1 MSSARIKK
9 LEMIT
14 FDLLKEI
21 GEDPDREGLIRTPQ
35 RVAKSWEFLSRGYE
49 MKLEDIVNDAVFEE
63 ESRGMIVVRD
73 IDFFSLCEH
82 HMLPFFGVAH
92 VGYIPNGRVLGLSK
106 IPRIVEMFSRRL
118 QIQERMTRQIAEALR
133 ETIHPIGV
141 GVVIEGQHM
150 CMQMRGVEKK
160 NSYTTT
166 STVLGEFHD
175 DPETRAEFL
184 TMISKKTFG

>member
-14 FDLLKEI
+14 LDLLREI
-21 GEDPDREGLIRTPQ
+21 GENPDREGLVRTPQ

-49 MKLEDIVNDAVFEE
+49 MKLENIVNDAVFNE
-63 ESRGMIVVRD
+63 ESKGMIVVRD

-92 VGYIPNGRVLGLSK
+92 VGYIPNGKVLGLSK

-118 QIQERMTRQIAEALR
+118 QIQERMTRQIAEALW
-133 ETIHPIGV
+133 ETVHPIGV

>member
-1 MSSARIKK
+1 
-9 LEMIT
+9 MIT
-14 FDLLKEI
+14 LDLLKEI
-21 GEDPDREGLIRTPQ
+21 GEDPDRDGLIRTPQ

-49 MKLEDIVNDAVFEE
+49 MKLDDIINDAVFEE

-92 VGYIPNGRVLGLSK
+92 VGYIPNGKVLGLSK

-118 QIQERMTRQIAEALR
+118 QIQERMTRQIAEALW
-133 ETIHPIGV
+133 ETVHPIGV

-175 DPETRAEFL
+175 DPETRSEFL

>member
-1 MSSARIKK
+1 MSNPRIKK
-9 LEMIT
+9 LETIT
-14 FDLLKEI
+14 LDLLKEI
-21 GEDPDREGLIRTPQ
+21 GEDPQRDGLIKTPY
-35 RVAKSWEFLSRGYE
+35 RVAKSWEFLSKGYE
-49 MKLEDIVNDAVFEE
+49 MNLKDIINDAIYDE
-63 ESRGMIVVRD
+63 ESRGMVVVRD
-73 IDFFSLCEH
+73 IDFFSMCEH
-82 HMLPFFGVAH
+82 HMLPFFGVVH
-92 VGYIPNGRVLGLSK
+92 VGYIPNGKVLGLSK
-106 IPRIVEMFSRRL
+106 IPRIVEMYSRRL
-118 QIQERMTRQIAEALR
+118 QIQERMTRQIAETLWK
-133 ETIHPIGV
+133 TVHPIGV

>member
-1 MSSARIKK
+1 MSSTKIKK
-9 LEMIT
+9 LEEVT
-14 FDLLKEI
+14 LDLLKQI
-21 GEDPDREGLIRTPQ
+21 GEDPDREGLIRTPH

-49 MKLEDIVNDAVFEE
+49 MKLDDIINDAVFKE

-92 VGYIPNGRVLGLSK
+92 VGYIPNGQVLGLSK

-118 QIQERMTRQIAEALR
+118 QIQERLTRQIAEALW
-133 ETIHPIGV
+133 ETVRPIGV
-141 GVVIEGQHM
+141 GVVVEGQHM

-175 DPETRAEFL
+175 DAETRAEFFA
-184 TMISKKTFG
+184 MISKKTFG